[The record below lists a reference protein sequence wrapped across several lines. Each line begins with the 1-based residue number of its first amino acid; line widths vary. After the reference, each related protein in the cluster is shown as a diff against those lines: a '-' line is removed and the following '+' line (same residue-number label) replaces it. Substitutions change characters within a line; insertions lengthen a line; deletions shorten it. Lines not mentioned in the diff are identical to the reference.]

1 MWRILKIN
9 FVLLEQFPLI
19 VGSKSGLRWFSV
31 MTIYDWFE
39 EANLKASLLQIRE
52 EWA

>member
-1 MWRILKIN
+1 
-9 FVLLEQFPLI
+9 
-19 VGSKSGLRWFSV
+19 

-52 EWA
+52 EWAQNWLAAGLPKTRFSEVQKSKVRLPRTNV